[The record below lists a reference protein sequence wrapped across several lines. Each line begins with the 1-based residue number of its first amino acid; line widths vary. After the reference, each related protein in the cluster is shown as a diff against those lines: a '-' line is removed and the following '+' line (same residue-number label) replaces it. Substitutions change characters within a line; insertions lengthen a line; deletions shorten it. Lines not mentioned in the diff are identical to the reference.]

1 MRKLLAV
8 LMCVAALAACSSD
21 PVEGEVVNKGIR
33 PASVY
38 IYYQP
43 IYSTTCSGSGSYRM
57 CHQIQIGS
65 IPIDM
70 SRPECPQLKVRN
82 SKGKIKEVCISMH
95 EFEGTYIGQ
104 HYKEYK

>member
-1 MRKLLAV
+1 MRKLLVLLMFAV
-8 LMCVAALAACSSD
+8 ALTACSSD

-43 IYSTTCSGSGSYRM
+43 IYSTSCSGSGSYRT

-65 IPIDM
+65 IPQDM

-82 SKGKIKEVCISMH
+82 SKGKIKEVCISMP
-95 EFEGTYIGQ
+95 EFENTYIGQ